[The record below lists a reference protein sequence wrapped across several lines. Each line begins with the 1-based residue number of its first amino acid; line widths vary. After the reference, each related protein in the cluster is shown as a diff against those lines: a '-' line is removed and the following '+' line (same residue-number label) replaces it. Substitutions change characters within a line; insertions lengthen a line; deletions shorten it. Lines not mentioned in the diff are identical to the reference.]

1 MKSIITWK
9 FKFFCLCL
17 FCVRVNACIP
27 TLDMREFYQEETKPA
42 FIQKVKNAL
51 HDFGFFAVMN
61 TGLDSHVIDKAFVR
75 AEEFFSI
82 ENEIKTK
89 YDGGSTNYQRG
100 YASVGKESAKGEE
113 SSDFKEFLHF
123 GRDGIGG
130 YENRWPEEV
139 AMNEDMK
146 HYIDLLEGCRVEMQH
161 VLALALGEK
170 EDFFDAM
177 TKEGD
182 CLLRA
187 IHYPKIKT
195 LTDKRAVWA
204 AEHTDIDLFTILP
217 KATEDGLEVLLPS
230 GAWHPVHV
238 AEDAFVINA
247 GDFLEI
253 YSNGYFRS
261 SRHRVLAPKNN
272 TGIERYSMVYFVHP
286 TSETML
292 YPLPQWTQDEPAKY
306 AHATRLEM
314 LMERFADLGL
324 ASDEGLKFLGES
336 GVMERLIA
344 VGRASPR
351 AMRALQAHGYASSAV
366 LETLNS
372 HFSQKLEN

>member
-1 MKSIITWK
+1 
-9 FKFFCLCL
+9 
-17 FCVRVNACIP
+17 
-27 TLDMREFYQEETKPA
+27 MREFYQEETRHA
-42 FIQKVKNAL
+42 FIEEVKKAL
-51 HDFGFFAVMN
+51 HDFGFFAVTH
-61 TGLDSHVIDKAFVR
+61 TGLDPVVIDKAFGR
-75 AEEFFSI
+75 AEEFFSL
-82 ENEIKTK
+82 ESQAKLK
-89 YDGGSTNYQRG
+89 YDGASTNYQRG

-113 SSDFKEFLHF
+113 NSDFKEFLHF
-123 GRDGIGG
+123 GREGIGE
-130 YENRWPEEV
+130 YENKWPEEV
-139 AMNEDMK
+139 PMKEDMK
-146 HYIDLLEGCRVEMQH
+146 VYIDLLDSYRIEMQH

-195 LTDKRAVWA
+195 LSDKRAVWA

-217 KATEDGLEVLLPS
+217 KATEDGLEVQLPN
-230 GAWHPVHV
+230 GVWHPVHV

-292 YPLPQWTQDEPAKY
+292 YPLPGWTLNEPEKF
-306 AHATRLEM
+306 AHATRIEM
-314 LMERFADLGL
+314 LMERLADLGL

-344 VGRASPR
+344 VGRASPK
-351 AMRALQAHGYASSAV
+351 AMRALQSKGYASPAV
-366 LETLNS
+366 IS
-372 HFSQKLEN
+372 HLSQVESH